1 MCVCE
6 GGGGEGVELT
16 IVHELTGLSL
26 GSKLL
31 VAHTMGSLSPQS
43 AYGWYLMINNIVTI
57 IHDMA

>member
-1 MCVCE
+1 M
-6 GGGGEGVELT
+6 GRGVELT

-43 AYGWYLMINNIVTI
+43 AYGWYLN
-57 IHDMA
+57 D